1 MRQRL
6 AIAGRRHVEQHF
18 DWVRIGAQQRTL
30 IRQMTAKP
38 FHLRPATSED
48 VDQIWAIQST
58 APESSQWHR
67 EDYLAFDCMVAE
79 ESGCLAGFLVSR
91 ETVPGERE
99 ILNIAVNPEF
109 RRLGVATELI
119 RRELSEHPGE
129 HFLEVRESNHPA
141 RNLYE
146 HLGFREVGVRP
157 GYYENPPEPGIVMR
171 FFS

>member
-1 MRQRL
+1 
-6 AIAGRRHVEQHF
+6 
-18 DWVRIGAQQRTL
+18 
-30 IRQMTAKP
+30 
-38 FHLRPATSED
+38 
-48 VDQIWAIQST
+48 
-58 APESSQWHR
+58 
-67 EDYLAFDCMVAE
+67 MVADE
-79 ESGCLAGFLVSR
+79 NGRVAGFLVSR

-119 RRELSEHPGE
+119 RRELSGHPGE
-129 HFLEVRESNHPA
+129 HFLEVRESNGPA
-141 RNLYE
+141 RNLYQ